1 MRITSILAFRY
12 IFSKKSTNAINIIS
26 GIAVAGIAI
35 GTAALILVLSVF
47 NGFEGLI
54 TGLFRKFNPDL
65 KVQPIAAKTF
75 QEDTLMIH
83 AIRQLDGVVAVSAT
97 LEETTLLEYATF
109 QTFGILKGVDHHFDA
124 VTNISK
130 SIVDGQYNLDPNS
143 RNIVLGAGIAQKLS
157 VDPEGDLLPLIAYI
171 TKKETSMM
179 GSPFT
184 TTKLDPV
191 GVFEI
196 QQEFDMEYTLVPLD
210 VARDVLNTDHDL
222 SYLEIKLDSAVNT
235 LETQEK
241 ISKILGPLFTIKDR
255 YRQDEAFLKL
265 MNLEKWMSYAIVS
278 LTLILV
284 AFNMIGALWMI
295 VLDKQK
301 DISILKS
308 MGMRNGQIKQI
319 FIRSG
324 LVLCSLGLGC
334 GVLLALILYYLQK
347 NVGLVRIPEGFVINT
362 YPVDMHFIDV
372 VVVSLTVLLIGWLAS
387 LPAASKASQIKT
399 NFE

>member
-1 MRITSILAFRY
+1 
-12 IFSKKSTNAINIIS
+12 
-26 GIAVAGIAI
+26 
-35 GTAALILVLSVF
+35 
-47 NGFEGLI
+47 
-54 TGLFRKFNPDL
+54 
-65 KVQPIAAKTF
+65 
-75 QEDTLMIH
+75 
-83 AIRQLDGVVAVSAT
+83 
-97 LEETTLLEYATF
+97 
-109 QTFGILKGVDHHFDA
+109 
-124 VTNISK
+124 
-130 SIVDGQYNLDPNS
+130 
-143 RNIVLGAGIAQKLS
+143 
-157 VDPEGDLLPLIAYI
+157 
-171 TKKETSMM
+171 
-179 GSPFT
+179 
-184 TTKLDPV
+184 
-191 GVFEI
+191 
-196 QQEFDMEYTLVPLD
+196 
-210 VARDVLNTDHDL
+210 
-222 SYLEIKLDSAVNT
+222 
-235 LETQEK
+235 
-241 ISKILGPLFTIKDR
+241 
-255 YRQDEAFLKL
+255 